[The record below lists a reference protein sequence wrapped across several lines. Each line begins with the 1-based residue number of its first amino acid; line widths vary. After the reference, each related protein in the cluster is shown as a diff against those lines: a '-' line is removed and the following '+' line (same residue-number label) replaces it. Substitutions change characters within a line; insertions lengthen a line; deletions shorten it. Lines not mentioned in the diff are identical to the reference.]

1 MRIEINEQ
9 EIPKEVGARNLA
21 IFVLKTFGVINNE
34 EGGEADIKMLLSFVK
49 YAKLGKTLSAEELS
63 QMSELKLAASYKH
76 INKFLDTG
84 LIKKTDG
91 TKYSLSESNLENT
104 IRWAIS
110 KNIEKTLNNVA
121 VFANALDDEISK
133 EF

>member
-34 EGGEADIKMLLSFVK
+34 ESGEADIKMLLSFVK
-49 YAKLGKTLSAEELS
+49 YAKLGKTLGAEELS
-63 QMSELKLAASYKH
+63 QMSGLKLAASYKH
-76 INKFLDTG
+76 INKFLDTD

>member
-1 MRIEINEQ
+1 MKIEINEQ
-9 EIPKEVGARNLA
+9 EIPKDISSRHLA

-34 EGGEADIKMLLSFVK
+34 ETGEADIKMLLAFVK
-49 YAKLGKTLSAEELS
+49 YAKLSKTLSAEELS
-63 QMSELKLAASYKH
+63 QMSGLKLAATYKH

-104 IRWAIS
+104 IKWHIS
-110 KNIEKTLNNVA
+110 KNIEKILSNVS
-121 VFANALDDEISK
+121 VFARALDDEISK